1 MDRRKKIVDLVK
13 EQGIVPIYSHP
24 DAEVSIRILNSL
36 YQAGCRVVEYSH
48 HGENAVTNFLQLRKV
63 ADKELH
69 GLQLGAG
76 SIKNKIDATEY
87 INEGANFIVCPGVIE
102 GVATLADN
110 NDLLWIPCCATP
122 TEIILADDLGAQL
135 VKLFPG
141 SLLGPAYLAAVKEI
155 FPGLWF
161 MPTGNV
167 DTNEESL
174 TSWFK
179 SGASAI
185 ELGNDLIHNS
195 LVDSKDYDRL
205 ESLARQALQIVQKIN
220 RS

>member
-1 MDRRKKIVDLVK
+1 MDRRKKILDLVN

-36 YQAGCRVVEYSH
+36 YKAGCRVVEYSH
-48 HGENAVTNFLQLRKV
+48 QDEKSVTNFLQLRKV
-63 ADKELH
+63 ADKELP

-76 SIKNKIDATEY
+76 RIKNKIEATEY
-87 INEGANFIVCPGVIE
+87 INEGANFIVCPGVVE

-110 NDLLWIPCCATP
+110 NDLLWIPGCGTP
-122 TEIILADDLGAQL
+122 TEIILADELGAQL

-141 SLLGPAYLAAVKEI
+141 SLSGPSYLAAVKEI
-155 FPGLWF
+155 FPGLWL

-167 DTNEESL
+167 DTTEESI
-174 TSWFK
+174 SNWFK

-185 ELGNDLIHNS
+185 ELGSNLINNS
-195 LVDSKDYDRL
+195 LVESKDYDGL
-205 ESLARQALQIVQKIN
+205 ESLTRQTLQIVQKIK

>member
-24 DAEVSIRILNSL
+24 DAYVSIRILHSL
-36 YQAGCRVVEYSH
+36 YKAGCRVIEYSH

-63 ADKELH
+63 ADKELP

-76 SIKNKIDATEY
+76 RIKNKIEATEY
-87 INEGANFIVCPGVIE
+87 INEGANFIACPGVIE
-102 GVATLADN
+102 AVATLADN
-110 NDLLWIPCCATP
+110 NDLLWIPTCATP
-122 TEIILADDLGAQL
+122 TEVILADELGALL

-141 SLLGPAYLAAVKEI
+141 SLSGPSYLAAIKEI

-167 DTNEESL
+167 DITEESI
-174 TSWFK
+174 TNWFK

-185 ELGNDLIHNS
+185 ESGTNLINGN
-195 LVDSKDYDRL
+195 LVETKDYDGL
-205 ESLARQALQIVQKIN
+205 ESLTRQALQVVQKI
-220 RS
+220 RKP